1 MEGTEW
7 TTTGTLLSTRVFLFG
22 DQTADFVPKLRDL
35 LTVRDNPILTAFLDQ
50 AHYVVRAQMIQAL
63 PPQEHKPSRT
73 ANLGE
78 MVQKYADGKLNPAFQ
93 TALSCIC
100 QLGSFMREFE
110 DSTKPW
116 PGPNDAYTLGVC
128 TGSLAAAAVSCSSSL
143 SELLPLAVQT
153 ALIAFRL
160 GLCALD
166 IRDRLETSVEDRG
179 RPWSVVLSGLE
190 AQAAAVSIKNFCD
203 ENVLPKTRH
212 PWITATA
219 PKSTTISGSPR
230 VLNKLTAAPPFSTL
244 RSTEIP
250 IYVPAHNN
258 QLFTSKDVESILDTT
273 ADVPWSTFSAKI
285 PFLSSVTGKPTWA
298 ANYRALVE
306 LGLSQCLLEPIG
318 WDKVETE
325 VPRLLKSR
333 GIGSATIIPVNSS
346 AHKSLASAL
355 TAAGIRAE
363 VGVGAGE
370 GAKFSH
376 RPGQARCKLA
386 IVSMSGRFPE
396 AQSTD
401 AFWDLLYKGIDTC
414 KEVPK
419 RRWDVS
425 THVDESGKARN
436 KGATRWGCWLD
447 FTAEFDPRF
456 FSISPK
462 EAPQMDPAQRM
473 SLMSTYE
480 AMERAGIVPDTTPS
494 TQRNR
499 IGVFHGVT
507 SNDWMETNTAQNID
521 THFITGGNRG
531 FIPGRINFCFEF
543 SGPSYSNDTACSSSL
558 AAIHLACNSLWRG
571 DCDTAVAGGTNMIFT
586 PDGHTGLDKGFF
598 LSRTGNCK
606 PFDDAADGYC
616 RAEGVGTV
624 FIKRLEDALA
634 DNDPILATILDAK
647 TNHSAM
653 SDSMTRPHV
662 GAQIENMTAVLNASC
677 VRPNE
682 LSYIE
687 MHGTGTQVGDAVEM
701 ESVLSVFAP
710 DEKARPKDKPLFVG
724 SAKANVGH
732 GEGVS
737 GVTSLV
743 KVLLMM
749 QHNTIVPH
757 CGIKPGSKINRHYP
771 DLGARNVHIA
781 FEPKP
786 WPRTKEPRRVLINN
800 FSAAGGNTALLV
812 EDAPERQYSDAP
824 DPRTSHVVTISGH
837 VGKSLK
843 TNLDRLLKHLQ
854 QNPNVSLPHLS
865 YTTTARRWHHL
876 HRVSL
881 IGSSIAE
888 IKQKIQTA
896 IDNGTGINRPKTKP
910 NVVFAFTGQGSQYL
924 GMGRQLYEAYP
935 KFRSNLQRF
944 DQLAQSHGF
953 PSFLHIYTATQGS
966 IDEMLP
972 VVVQVA
978 LTCLEMALGNL
989 LQSFALSPS
998 AVVGHSLGEYA
1009 ALYIAGVLSAS
1020 DTIYLVGKRAEL
1032 LQERCQR
1039 GTHAMLASRA
1049 SAKDLAGMLPGSN
1062 CEVACINGPHDTV
1075 LSGSVE
1081 DIAEAQ
1087 RTLAANGVK
1096 ATLLKLPFAFH
1107 SAQVQPILEDFEML
1121 ADGVSVEKPQV
1132 PVLSPLLG
1140 SIIDGEGIISPNY
1153 LARHCREAVDIVKAL
1168 EVAKDKG
1175 IIHDKTI
1182 VVEVGPKPLLC
1193 GMVKMTLGTQ
1203 VTTMPTLGQNAD
1215 VWPNLQNIL
1224 AAIYTGGL
1232 DVNWVAYQSPFESAK
1247 RVIQLPDYGW
1257 DLKEYFIPYKGD
1269 WCLHRHEIHC
1279 NCADPGKEVQT
1290 SAYQMPT
1297 ESAAPARPSKLDAT
1311 KEAFPEI
1318 KTTTT
1323 LHRVVEE
1330 KTEPLGATFIV
1341 ETDMSRA
1348 DVNGIA
1354 QGHLVDGIPLA
1365 TPSFYADI
1373 ALQVGKYSMDR
1384 LRAGHPGAMDGV
1396 VDVSDLVVDKALIPH
1411 GEAPQLLRTTLAM
1424 TWPPKAAA
1432 TTRKASIRFTTYF
1445 ADGKLDTEHAACT
1458 VRFTTNA
1465 QQKSV
1470 QKKVPEYQA
1479 RIKRLY
1485 DGMAR
1490 GEFVRYTRR
1499 SGYKLMSS
1507 MASFHP
1513 DYKLLDNLI
1522 MDEAENEATCKMNFD
1537 DAKAAGTFAA
1547 HPAYVDAI
1555 TQVAGFAMNAKDDT
1569 DITKEVY
1576 VNHGWGSFQVYE
1588 ELAKGKTYEVY
1599 TKMVREKGSDMAHGD
1614 VVVLDGERVVAFF
1627 KDLSLR
1633 SVPRKALR
1641 VVLQSALDKGIRQ
1654 RGGKPGAVAKTAK
1667 PSVPPVKS
1675 AAPEAPKSAAVAS
1688 KPTPSPIAVPER
1700 APKPKPKIGGNANDE
1715 KFQAVLRVISEES
1728 GVALEE
1734 LTDESNFVDMGIDSL
1749 SSMVIGSRM
1758 REDLSMD
1765 LAADFSLFIDCPT
1778 VGALRTYMG
1787 AGPAGEMDEEE
1798 EEEAEPGAVEPDAA
1812 AVLVPSAASPGTAS
1826 ESVASTTGLDA
1837 SQTFDGEKFRTA
1849 LQVISQ
1855 ESGVAID
1862 ELTAE
1867 TVFSD
1872 IGIDSLSSMVISS
1885 RFKEELGLDL
1895 DSAFSL
1901 FDDVP
1906 TVSKLAEFLGATPIT
1921 TDSGCISSTSSEP
1934 DGHDQESTTTSPPN
1948 EPSSPGKPSP
1958 DFPPET
1964 YAVHSVRRKPH
1975 CRPCT
1980 SVILQGLPRVAKKT
1994 LFMLPDGGGSA
2005 SSYVPIPRLKADV
2018 AVVGLNCPYARDPEN
2033 MDCTHE
2039 AMIASFVAE
2048 IRRRQPHGPYHLGGW
2063 SSGGAFAYV
2072 VAEALVNQGEEVH
2085 ALLIIDAPVP
2095 QVMEKLPDS
2104 FYQHCNSVGLF
2115 ANQPGGGGAAA
2126 SEPPPYLIPH
2136 FQAVVDVMLDYKVAP
2151 LKTGRMPRVGL
2162 IWAADT
2168 VMDEAN
2174 APKMKGMHFMVQ
2186 KRTDFGPDGWDGVLP
2201 GAEFHIV
2208 KATGANHFTLMSKE
2222 HVHLISDLI
2231 DRIMA

>member
-1 MEGTEW
+1 MAHGI
-7 TTTGTLLSTRVFLFG
+7 RVFLFG
-22 DQTADFVPKLRDL
+22 DQTSNFVPKLREL
-35 LTVRDNPILTAFLDQ
+35 LTVRDNPILAAFLEQ
-50 AHYVVRAQMIQAL
+50 AHYVIRAQMIQAL
-63 PPQEHKPSRT
+63 PPAEHKASRT
-73 ANLGE
+73 ASLAE
-78 MVQKYADGKLNPAFQ
+78 MVQKYADGKLNSAFQ

-100 QLGSFMREFE
+100 QLGCFMQEFE
-110 DSTKPW
+110 DSTKPY
-116 PGPNDAYTLGVC
+116 PSPHDTSVLGVC
-128 TGSLAAAAVSCSSSL
+128 TGALAAAAVSCSSSL

-166 IRDRLETSVEDRG
+166 VRDRLETSVEDRA
-179 RPWSVVLSGLE
+179 RPWSVVVSGLE
-190 AQAAAVSIKNFCD
+190 PQAAEAAIKQFCR
-203 ENVLPKTRH
+203 ENVVSKTRH

-219 PKSTTISGSPR
+219 HKSTTISGSPR
-230 VLNKLTAAPPFSTL
+230 VLDKLTAQPVFSTFKA
-244 RSTEIP
+244 TEIP
-250 IYVPAHNN
+250 IYVPAHNR
-258 QLFTSKDVESILDTT
+258 QLFTPKDVESILETT
-273 ADVPWSTFSAKI
+273 AELPWAAYSAKI
-285 PFLSSVTGKPTWA
+285 AFLSSVSGKPVWA

-306 LGLSQCLLEPIG
+306 LALSQCLLEPIG
-318 WDKVETE
+318 WDKVEAG
-325 VPRLLKSR
+325 VPQLFKSR
-333 GIGSATIIPVNSS
+333 GVDSVSIHPVLSS
-346 AHKSLASAL
+346 AHKSLA
-355 TAAGIRAE
+355 TAFRTGGIRTE
-363 VGVGAGE
+363 VQSGVGMAD
-370 GAKFSH
+370 KFSH
-376 RPGQARCKLA
+376 RPGRARCKLA

-414 KEVPK
+414 KEVPR
-419 RRWDVS
+419 RRWDVR

-473 SLMSTYE
+473 ALMSTYE

-662 GAQIENMTAVLNASC
+662 GAQIENMTAVLNAAC
-677 VRPNE
+677 IHPNE

-710 DEKARPKDKPLFVG
+710 DEKARPKDRPLYVG

-749 QHNTIVPH
+749 QHNTIPPH
-757 CGIKPGSKINRHYP
+757 CGIKPGSKINHNYP

-786 WPRTKEPRRVLINN
+786 WPRTPQTPRRVLINN

-812 EDAPERQYSDAP
+812 EDAPERQYSDEP
-824 DPRTSHVVTISGH
+824 DPRTSHIVTVSGH

-843 TNLDRLLKHLQ
+843 ANLERLLHHLQ
-854 QNPNVSLPHLS
+854 KTPDISLPHLS

-876 HRVSL
+876 HRVAL
-881 IGSSIAE
+881 TGSSIAE
-888 IKQKIQTA
+888 ITQKLQTA
-896 IDNGTGINRPKTKP
+896 IDDGTGVNRPKTKP
-910 NVVFAFTGQGSQYL
+910 NIVFAFTGQGSQYL
-924 GMGRQLYEAYP
+924 GMGQQLYTAYP
-935 KFRSNLQRF
+935 VFRAHLQRF

-953 PSFLHIYTATQGS
+953 PSFLHVFTAPPQGQVQGGGD
-966 IDEMLP
+966 IDSLLP
-972 VVVQVA
+972 VVVQTA
-978 LTCLEMALGNL
+978 LTCLEMALASL
-989 LQSFALSPS
+989 LQTAFGISPG

-1009 ALYIAGVLSAS
+1009 ALYAAGVLSAS
-1020 DTIYLVGKRAEL
+1020 DTIYLVGKRAQL

-1039 GTHAMLASRA
+1039 GTHAMLAARA
-1049 SAKDLAGMLPGSN
+1049 SAEELVKVLPAGTR
-1062 CEVACINGPHDTV
+1062 CEVACVNGPHDTV

-1081 DIAEAQ
+1081 DITEAQ
-1087 RTLAANGVK
+1087 RTLAGKGIK

-1107 SAQVQPILEDFEML
+1107 SAQVQPILEDFEAL
-1121 ADGVSVEKPQV
+1121 AGGASFGKPQV

-1140 SIIDGEGIISPNY
+1140 GIIDADGVINPNY
-1153 LARHCREAVDIVKAL
+1153 LARHCREPVDMVKAL
-1168 EVAKDKG
+1168 EAAKLKG
-1175 IIHDKTI
+1175 LIHDKTI
-1182 VVEVGPKPLLC
+1182 IIEIGPKPLLC
-1193 GMVKMTLGTQ
+1193 GMVKMTLGVQ
-1203 VTTMPTLGQNAD
+1203 MTTLPTLGQNTD
-1215 VWPNLQNIL
+1215 VWPNLQTIMASL
-1224 AAIYTGGL
+1224 YAGGL
-1232 DVNWVAYQSPFESAK
+1232 DVNWAAYHSPFESAK
-1247 RVIQLPDYGW
+1247 RVIPLPDYGW

-1279 NCADPGKEVQT
+1279 HCADPGKEVHT
-1290 SAYQMPT
+1290 SAYELPK
-1297 ESAAPARPSKLDAT
+1297 ESSPPKRPSKLDAT
-1311 KEAFPEI
+1311 KEAFPAI
-1318 KTTTT
+1318 KPSTTI
-1323 LHRVVEE
+1323 HRVVSEQ
-1330 KTEPLGATFIV
+1330 TEPLGATLVV
-1341 ETDMSRA
+1341 ETDISRA
-1348 DVNGIA
+1348 DLHAIA
-1354 QGHLVDGIPLA
+1354 QGHLVDNIPLA
-1365 TPSFYADI
+1365 TPSLYADI

-1384 LRAGHPGAMDGV
+1384 LRAGHPGAGAIDGL

-1411 GEAPQLLRTTLAM
+1411 GEAPQLLRTTLTM
-1424 TWPPKAAA
+1424 SWPPKQAA
-1432 TTRKASIRFTTYF
+1432 TTRKATVKFATYF
-1445 ADGKLDTEHAACT
+1445 ADGKLDTEHGGCT
-1458 VRFTTNA
+1458 VRFTTDA
-1465 QQKSV
+1465 QRKSLT
-1470 QKKVPEYQA
+1470 KKVGECKE
-1479 RIKRLY
+1479 RIERLRQGHKSGKFVHFTRKR
-1485 DGMAR
+1485 
-1490 GEFVRYTRR
+1490 
-1499 SGYKLMSS
+1499 GYKLMGS

-1513 DYKLLDNLI
+1513 DYKLLDDMVL
-1522 MDEAENEATCKMNFD
+1522 DEEGNEAICMMNFD
-1537 DAKAAGTFAA
+1537 DAKAEGSFAA

-1555 TQVAGFAMNAKDDT
+1555 TQVAGFAMNAKDET

-1576 VNHGWGSFQVYE
+1576 VNHGWGSLQIYE
-1588 ELAKGKTYEVY
+1588 PLVKGRTYEVY
-1599 TKMVREKGSDMAHGD
+1599 TKMTREQGSEFAHGD
-1614 VVVLDGERVVAFF
+1614 IVVFDGDCVVAFF
-1627 KDLSLR
+1627 GQLSLR
-1633 SVPRKALR
+1633 CVSRKALH

-1654 RGGKPGAVAKTAK
+1654 RGGKPGAASKTAAK
-1667 PSVPPVKS
+1667 PADPAVIQ
-1675 AAPEAPKSAAVAS
+1675 AAPKPAAAPVATAPPAAAAPKKKAA
-1688 KPTPSPIAVPER
+1688 
-1700 APKPKPKIGGNANDE
+1700 KPKPKAATANDE
-1715 KFQAVLRVISEES
+1715 KFQAVLRVVSEES
-1728 GVALEE
+1728 GVAIEE
-1734 LTDESNFVDMGIDSL
+1734 LTDESNFVDMGVDSL

-1758 REDLSMD
+1758 REDLGMD
-1765 LAADFSLFIDCPT
+1765 MAADFSLFIDCPT
-1778 VGALRTYMG
+1778 VGDLRAYLG
-1787 AGPAGEMDEEE
+1787 ASAAMEGDDQVEEE
-1798 EEEAEPGAVEPDAA
+1798 GGEEQEQVVLEPVSAQPAVG
-1812 AVLVPSAASPGTAS
+1812 PSAALKIPESPAIEAGPVFDS
-1826 ESVASTTGLDA
+1826 EQFNA
-1837 SQTFDGEKFRTA
+1837 A
-1849 LQVISQ
+1849 LKVISE

-1885 RFKEELGLDL
+1885 RFREELSLELDA
-1895 DSAFSL
+1895 SFSL

-1906 TVSKLAEFLGATPIT
+1906 TVAKLAEYLGA
-1921 TDSGCISSTSSEP
+1921 SSVAVAGIDNSATSSSSSASEP
-1934 DGHDQESTTTSPPN
+1934 ETPGPDNEELNSTTTSPPN
-1948 EPSSPGKPSP
+1948 EPEEK
-1958 DFPPET
+1958 ET
-1964 YAVHSVRRKPH
+1964 YAVHSIPRKPH
-1975 CRPCT
+1975 CRPTT

-2018 AVVGLNCPYARDPEN
+2018 AIVGLNCPYARDPEN
-2033 MDCTHE
+2033 MDCTHQ

-2048 IRRRQPHGPYHLGGW
+2048 IQRRQPRGPYHLGGW

-2072 VAEALVNQGEEVH
+2072 VAEALVNLGEEVH
-2085 ALLIIDAPVP
+2085 ALIIIDAPVP

-2104 FYQHCNSVGLF
+2104 FYQHCNKVGLF
-2115 ANQPGGGGAAA
+2115 ANQPGGGAT
-2126 SEPPPYLIPH
+2126 SEGPPPYLIPH
-2136 FQAVVDVMLDYKVAP
+2136 FQATVDVMLDYKVAP
-2151 LKTGRMPRVGL
+2151 LKTARMPKVGL

-2168 VMDEAN
+2168 VLEEKD
-2174 APKMKGMHFMVQ
+2174 APKLKGMHFMVQ
-2186 KRTDFGPDGWDGVLP
+2186 KRVDFGPDGWDTVLP
-2201 GAEFHIV
+2201 GAEFDIV

-2222 HVHLISDLI
+2222 HVHLVSDTI
-2231 DRIMA
+2231 DRVMG

>member
-1 MEGTEW
+1 M
-7 TTTGTLLSTRVFLFG
+7 
-22 DQTADFVPKLRDL
+22 
-35 LTVRDNPILTAFLDQ
+35 
-50 AHYVVRAQMIQAL
+50 
-63 PPQEHKPSRT
+63 
-73 ANLGE
+73 
-78 MVQKYADGKLNPAFQ
+78 
-93 TALSCIC
+93 
-100 QLGSFMREFE
+100 E
-110 DSTKPW
+110 DSTKPY
-116 PGPNDAYTLGVC
+116 PGPNDTYVLGVC
-128 TGSLAAAAVSCSSSL
+128 TGSLAAAAISCSTSL
-143 SELLPLAVQT
+143 SDLLPLAVQT
-153 ALIAFRL
+153 ALVAFRL

-166 IRDRLETSVEDRG
+166 IRDRLETSTEDRG
-179 RPWSVVLSGLE
+179 RPWSVVISGLE
-190 AQAAAVSIKNFCD
+190 AQVAEAAIKTFCQENVSAVWRLWNAPVA
-203 ENVLPKTRH
+203 NAGHQVLPKTRH

-230 VLNKLTAAPPFSTL
+230 VLDKLIASPSFRGLKA
-244 RSTEIP
+244 TEIP
-250 IYVPAHNN
+250 IYVPAHNG
-258 QLFTSKDVESILDTT
+258 QLFTSKDISSILETT
-273 ADVPWSTFSAKI
+273 ADVPWASHSAKI
-285 PFLSSVTGKPTWA
+285 PFLSSVSGKPAWA
-298 ANYRALVE
+298 ANYKALVE
-306 LGLSQCLLEPIG
+306 LALNQCLLEPIG
-318 WDKVETE
+318 WDKVESE
-325 VPRLLKSR
+325 VPRLFKSR
-333 GIGSATIIPVNSS
+333 GVGSATITPFVSS

-355 TAAGIRAE
+355 STSGIKAE
-363 VGVGAGE
+363 VGASAG
-370 GAKFSH
+370 GSGKFSH
-376 RPGQARCKLA
+376 RPGPARCKLA
-386 IVSMSGRFPE
+386 IVSMSGRFPD
-396 AQSTD
+396 AQHTD
-401 AFWDLLYKGIDTC
+401 DFWDLLYKGIDTC
-414 KEVPK
+414 KEVPL
-419 RRWDVS
+419 RRWDVR
-425 THVDESGKARN
+425 THVDETGKARN
-436 KGATRWGCWLD
+436 KGGTRWGCWLD

-480 AMERAGIVPDTTPS
+480 AMERGGIVPDTTPS

-662 GAQIENMTAVLNASC
+662 GAQIENMTAVLNSAC
-677 VRPNE
+677 VRPTE

-710 DEKARPKDKPLFVG
+710 DEKARPQDRPLFVG

-749 QHNTIVPH
+749 QHNTIPPH
-757 CGIKPGSKINRHYP
+757 CGIKPGSKINHNYP

-786 WPRTKEPRRVLINN
+786 WPRTQEPRKVLINN

-812 EDAPERQYSDAP
+812 EDAPPRLYSDAP
-824 DPRTSHVVTISGH
+824 DPRTSHTVTISGH

-843 TNLDRLLKHLQ
+843 TNLERLLKHIEKTPEL
-854 QNPNVSLPHLS
+854 SMPHLS

-881 IGSSIAE
+881 TGSSISE
-888 IKQKIQTA
+888 IKQKLQTA
-896 IDNGTGINRPKTKP
+896 IKDGTGINRPKFKP

-935 KFRSNLQRF
+935 KFKADLQRF
-944 DQLAQSHGF
+944 EQLAQSHGF
-953 PSFLHIYTATQGS
+953 PGFLHVYTSTQGN
-966 IDEMLP
+966 IDEFLP

-978 LTCLEMALGNL
+978 LTCLEMALGTL
-989 LQSFALSPS
+989 LQSFGLTPS

-1049 SAKDLAGMLPGSN
+1049 SASELLRLLPSTN

-1081 DIAEAQ
+1081 DISEAQ
-1087 RTLAANGVK
+1087 RVLAGNGTK

-1107 SAQVQPILEDFEML
+1107 SAQVQPILEDFETL
-1121 ADGVSVEKPQV
+1121 ASGVSVEKPKV

-1140 SIIDGEGIISPNY
+1140 SVIEEDGVFKPSY
-1153 LARHCREAVDIVKAL
+1153 LARHCREAVDIVKSL
-1168 EVAKDKG
+1168 EAAKEKG

-1203 VTTMPTLGQNAD
+1203 MTTFPTLGPNAD
-1215 VWPNLQNIL
+1215 VWPNLQTIL
-1224 AAIYTGGL
+1224 ASIFSGGL
-1232 DVNWVAYQSPFESAK
+1232 DVNWVAYHSPFESSK
-1247 RVIQLPDYGW
+1247 RVIPLPDYGW
-1257 DLKEYFIPYKGD
+1257 DLKEYYIPYRGD
-1269 WCLHRHEIHC
+1269 WCLHRHDTKCE
-1279 NCADPGKEVQT
+1279 CADAGKEVHT
-1290 SAYQMPT
+1290 SAYQMPSEHPELT
-1297 ESAAPARPSKLDAT
+1297 APKKPSKLDAS

-1348 DVNGIA
+1348 DVNSIA

-1373 ALQVGKYSMDR
+1373 ALQVGRYSMER
-1384 LRAGHPGAMDGV
+1384 LRAGHPGAMDGIV
-1396 VDVSDLVVDKALIPH
+1396 SVSDLVVDKALIPH
-1411 GEAPQLLRTTLAM
+1411 GEAPQLLRTTLTM
-1424 TWPPKAAA
+1424 SWPPKAAA
-1432 TTRKASIRFTTYF
+1432 TTRKATIKFATHF

-1458 VRFTTNA
+1458 VRFTTDA
-1465 QQKSV
+1465 QLKSL
-1470 QKKVPEYQA
+1470 QKKVGDYRA
-1479 RIKRLY
+1479 RIARLR

-1490 GEFVRYTRR
+1490 GEFVRYTRK

-1522 MDEAENEATCKMNFD
+1522 LDESQNEAVSKMDFS

-1576 VNHGWGSFQVYE
+1576 VNHGWGSLQIYE
-1588 ELAKGKTYEVY
+1588 PLVKGKTYEVY
-1599 TKMVREKGSDMAHGD
+1599 TKMARDKGSDMAHGD
-1614 VVVLDGERVVAFF
+1614 VVVLDGDKVVAFF
-1627 KDLSLR
+1627 DGLSV
-1633 SVPRKALR
+1633 S
-1641 VVLQSALDKGIRQ
+1641 
-1654 RGGKPGAVAKTAK
+1654 
-1667 PSVPPVKS
+1667 
-1675 AAPEAPKSAAVAS
+1675 
-1688 KPTPSPIAVPER
+1688 
-1700 APKPKPKIGGNANDE
+1700 
-1715 KFQAVLRVISEES
+1715 
-1728 GVALEE
+1728 
-1734 LTDESNFVDMGIDSL
+1734 
-1749 SSMVIGSRM
+1749 
-1758 REDLSMD
+1758 
-1765 LAADFSLFIDCPT
+1765 FSC
-1778 VGALRTYMG
+1778 
-1787 AGPAGEMDEEE
+1787 
-1798 EEEAEPGAVEPDAA
+1798 
-1812 AVLVPSAASPGTAS
+1812 
-1826 ESVASTTGLDA
+1826 
-1837 SQTFDGEKFRTA
+1837 
-1849 LQVISQ
+1849 
-1855 ESGVAID
+1855 
-1862 ELTAE
+1862 
-1867 TVFSD
+1867 
-1872 IGIDSLSSMVISS
+1872 
-1885 RFKEELGLDL
+1885 
-1895 DSAFSL
+1895 
-1901 FDDVP
+1901 
-1906 TVSKLAEFLGATPIT
+1906 
-1921 TDSGCISSTSSEP
+1921 
-1934 DGHDQESTTTSPPN
+1934 
-1948 EPSSPGKPSP
+1948 
-1958 DFPPET
+1958 
-1964 YAVHSVRRKPH
+1964 
-1975 CRPCT
+1975 
-1980 SVILQGLPRVAKKT
+1980 
-1994 LFMLPDGGGSA
+1994 
-2005 SSYVPIPRLKADV
+2005 
-2018 AVVGLNCPYARDPEN
+2018 
-2033 MDCTHE
+2033 
-2039 AMIASFVAE
+2039 
-2048 IRRRQPHGPYHLGGW
+2048 
-2063 SSGGAFAYV
+2063 
-2072 VAEALVNQGEEVH
+2072 
-2085 ALLIIDAPVP
+2085 
-2095 QVMEKLPDS
+2095 
-2104 FYQHCNSVGLF
+2104 
-2115 ANQPGGGGAAA
+2115 
-2126 SEPPPYLIPH
+2126 
-2136 FQAVVDVMLDYKVAP
+2136 
-2151 LKTGRMPRVGL
+2151 
-2162 IWAADT
+2162 
-2168 VMDEAN
+2168 
-2174 APKMKGMHFMVQ
+2174 
-2186 KRTDFGPDGWDGVLP
+2186 
-2201 GAEFHIV
+2201 
-2208 KATGANHFTLMSKE
+2208 
-2222 HVHLISDLI
+2222 
-2231 DRIMA
+2231 